1 MREPDIA
8 LVILASGLSKR
19 FGINNKLI
27 ASFKGKPL
35 IQHIIDSCKP
45 MNFGGRFAVIPTRS
59 CALRDLLLDNDFTL
73 IENDK
78 PLLGRVHSIKLAAQF
93 IKKKRYQNMCLVLG
107 DMPFVKTLDLKNI
120 IQNIGDNDKAIC
132 CYKNTLMPPAIF
144 RNNVIKTL
152 ITSNYQFS
160 PKALFKHENY
170 YKYNILKKT
179 ALDIDTI
186 EELRELS

>member
-45 MNFGGRFAVIPTRS
+45 MNFGGRFAVIPSRS

-78 PLLGRVHSIKLAAQF
+78 PFLGRVHSIKLAAQF
-93 IKKKRYQNMCLVLG
+93 IKKKEISKHV
-107 DMPFVKTLDLKNI
+107 
-120 IQNIGDNDKAIC
+120 
-132 CYKNTLMPPAIF
+132 
-144 RNNVIKTL
+144 
-152 ITSNYQFS
+152 FS
-160 PKALFKHENY
+160 SGGYAFCEDFGFK
-170 YKYNILKKT
+170 KYNSKY
-179 ALDIDTI
+179 
-186 EELRELS
+186 R

>member
-1 MREPDIA
+1 
-8 LVILASGLSKR
+8 
-19 FGINNKLI
+19 
-27 ASFKGKPL
+27 
-35 IQHIIDSCKP
+35 
-45 MNFGGRFAVIPTRS
+45 
-59 CALRDLLLDNDFTL
+59 
-73 IENDK
+73 
-78 PLLGRVHSIKLAAQF
+78 
-93 IKKKRYQNMCLVLG
+93 
-107 DMPFVKTLDLKNI
+107 
-120 IQNIGDNDKAIC
+120 NDKAIC